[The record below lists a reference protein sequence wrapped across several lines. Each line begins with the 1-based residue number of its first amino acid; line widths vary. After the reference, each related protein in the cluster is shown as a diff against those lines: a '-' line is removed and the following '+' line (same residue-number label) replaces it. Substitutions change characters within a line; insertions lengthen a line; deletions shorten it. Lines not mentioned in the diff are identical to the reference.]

1 MQVPT
6 HLLVSLAIYLLIL
19 LGIGFFFGR
28 KNKTASDYLVANK
41 SLPSWVAI
49 LTLTATM
56 FGGGML
62 VGRAQQGYTSGPV
75 FMLYCLGAVTGQVLL
90 ALFINKM
97 EGFSHFTTVTEYLE
111 QRYQSK
117 FVRTAC
123 ALLSMIACIGLTA
136 TQVNSLVGV
145 LTAMGF
151 TNVKLTAFCC
161 MVIIIA
167 LTVYGGMIAV
177 SMTDSFQIILVMVGV
192 AVLMVSTLTHNGGY
206 SGIVEALQNTS
217 AVLPEDYLA
226 FSKSKVMTVIFMVLP
241 SVMYVLIG
249 QDGYLRLFACKNLRE
264 ARKVSCIAGCLM
276 TLISLCPVILGM
288 VARID
293 FPELAENGTTATAL
307 AMVSLKYLPTA
318 LVGLFLCAI
327 LSAILSTGDSLLS
340 AASSHFVTD
349 FWMVFVDKNADMN
362 SKRLMNISR
371 LFTLVAGVVAL
382 IVSFMLPDIMSSMV
396 GCYTLYVSGAFTP
409 IVLGVLWKGANKY
422 GASAG
427 LICGI
432 ALAIAGMNGFKVG
445 SIPGEIIS
453 FIAAALVTVIV
464 SLITAKRTAL
474 SE

>member
-19 LGIGFFFGR
+19 LGIGFFVGR

-75 FMLYCLGAVTGQVLL
+75 FMIYCFGAVTGQVLL
-90 ALFINKM
+90 ALLIKKM
-97 EGFSHFTTVTEYLE
+97 EGFSHYTTVTEYLE
-111 QRYQSK
+111 HRYQSK

-151 TNVKLTAFCC
+151 TNVKVTAFCC
-161 MVIIIA
+161 MVVIIV

-177 SMTDSFQIILVMVGV
+177 SVTDAFQIILVMIGV
-192 AVLMVSTLTHNGGY
+192 AILMIATLSRNGGY
-206 SGIVEALQNTS
+206 GGIVATLQGLNDIPT
-217 AVLPEDYLA
+217 DYLA
-226 FSKSKVMTVIFMVLP
+226 FSREKVMTVIFMVLP

-264 ARKVSCIAGCLM
+264 ARKVSCIAGCFM

-293 FPELAENGTTATAL
+293 FPELATNGTTATAL

-340 AASSHFVTD
+340 AASSHFITD
-349 FWMVFVDKNADMN
+349 FWRVFVDKDADMN
-362 SKRLMNISR
+362 SKKLMNISR
-371 LFTLVAGVVAL
+371 VFTLIAGIIAL
-382 IVSFMLPDIMSSMV
+382 IVSFSLPDIMSSMV

-453 FIAAALVTVIV
+453 FVAAALITVVV
-464 SLITAKRTAL
+464 SLATASKTPAAAK
-474 SE
+474 